1 MKYSIFFL
9 LNFLLFSWGY
19 GQDINRLSF
28 SEFLGHVKKHHP
40 IVKQANLIISESE
53 AKLLKARGAFD
64 PKLDVDFDRKNFKN
78 TTYYNKFNSTFKVP
92 TWFGVDLKG
101 NYAQNSGMY
110 LDPEANLPE
119 EGLYNLGVS
128 IALGKGLFINR
139 RMATLKQAKLYRQQ
153 AKAENQLL
161 VNSILY
167 EALISYLNW
176 LKRYREKMVFKEF
189 MANAALRFEGV
200 KKSYALGERPVIDT
214 IEARIALNN
223 RRLNLEKSELA
234 YTNASLELSNFLW
247 INDVPLEL
255 QSNVIP
261 DQSVVETI
269 DEALQLNGW
278 EQSNELLEHPKL
290 KSLDYKYRALTVEQ
304 RLMRNNL
311 LPQINLQYNFLNSSR
326 TLDAF
331 NVNNFK
337 TMVSMRI
344 PLFLRKERGALK
356 LANYKLQAVDY
367 ERSNTLQNLK
377 NKRLSVRQKIQSYD
391 RQMNIAENLV
401 ADYAVL
407 LNGEERKFTIGE
419 SSLFLVNSR
428 EAKLIESKL
437 KVIELEN
444 NYLKSKGDLFNVQAL
459 SFDVQG

>member
-1 MKYSIFFL
+1 M
-9 LNFLLFSWGY
+9 
-19 GQDINRLSF
+19 LSF

-64 PKLDVDFDRKNFKN
+64 PKLDVDFDRKDFKN

-101 NYAQNSGMY
+101 DYAQNSGRY

-128 IALGKGLFINR
+128 IALGKGLLINK

-153 AKAENQLL
+153 AKADNQLL
-161 VNSILY
+161 VNTILY
-167 EALISYLNW
+167 DALIAYLDW
-176 LKRYREKMVFKEF
+176 LKCYREKMVYKDFLT
-189 MANAALRFEGV
+189 NAELRLKGV
-200 KKSYALGERPVIDT
+200 KRSYALGERPVIDT

-223 RRLNLEKSELA
+223 RKLNFEKSALA
-234 YTNASLELSNFLW
+234 YTNATLELSNFLW
-247 INDVPLEL
+247 HNEVPVEL
-255 QSNVIP
+255 QINVVP
-261 DQSVVETI
+261 DQSIAETI
-269 DEALQLNGW
+269 DEALQLNRW
-278 EQSNELLEHPKL
+278 EQTDELLNHPKL
-290 KSLDYKYRALTVEQ
+290 KSLDFKYQALSVEQ

-311 LPQINLQYNFLNSSR
+311 LPQINLQYNFLNGS
-326 TLDAF
+326 TMLNAL
-331 NVNNFK
+331 NTNNLK
-337 TMVSMRI
+337 TMVRMRI

-367 ERSNTLQNLK
+367 ERSNTLQTLR
-377 NKRLSVRQKIQSYD
+377 NKRLSVRQKIQSYI
-391 RQMNIAENLV
+391 RQMNIAEELV

-428 EAKLIESKL
+428 ESKLIESQL

-444 NYLKSKGDLFNVQAL
+444 NYLKSKGDLFNVQGIA
-459 SFDVQG
+459 FEAQG